1 MKTEQVYTCLAI
13 IPARHGIDLCC
24 IGTIAVQSPS
34 LNLFL
39 LCRLRHLTETWPNT
53 ATKIDSRLFSAQRSQ
68 IFRKSDFRR
77 IPKYFDSSFETKK
90 LLFASNHLRQTAVFY
105 TLHNNIPLGAFAS
118 DFYTN
123 VCNCND
129 TCGETGIHM
138 FYSHFGFPKT
148 KCAFS
153 NDNLK

>member
-53 ATKIDSRLFSAQRSQ
+53 ATKIDSRLFSAQRSTVFSKRKNCCLPQ
-68 IFRKSDFRR
+68 I
-77 IPKYFDSSFETKK
+77 T
-90 LLFASNHLRQTAVFY
+90 HLRQTAVFY

-118 DFYTN
+118 DFYID
-123 VCNCND
+123 VCDCND

-138 FYSHFGFPKT
+138 FCSYFGFPKT
-148 KCAFS
+148 KYAFS
-153 NDNLK
+153 NSNLK